1 MNLFLTLL
9 LGWWTVIVYGD
20 ITNQF
25 LALVKKISNKD
36 VKYSNIKGFYFSLYL
51 SEKCSE
57 RKVSE
62 K

>member
-36 VKYSNIKGFYFSLYL
+36 VKYSNIKGFYLAYT
-51 SEKCSE
+51 
-57 RKVSE
+57 
-62 K
+62 